1 MLRARDKVRVA
12 GGRMPGVKCQ
22 MLGGMERG
30 VLRHVT
36 KPLRVCDDT
45 ELNLWEDSGYN
56 TQASVAHGE
65 VLSHR
70 ASVRI
75 AVRALPLRGAQSLR

>member
-1 MLRARDKVRVA
+1 
-12 GGRMPGVKCQ
+12 MPGGKDKRAGVFEGGI
-22 MLGGMERG
+22 LG
-30 VLRHVT
+30 HVT
-36 KPLRVCDDT
+36 KLLRVCDDT

-75 AVRALPLRGAQSLR
+75 AVRALPQRGAQSLR

>member
-1 MLRARDKVRVA
+1 MLVA
-12 GGRMPGVKCQ
+12 GGQMQGAGEVVLIAGCQ
-22 MLGGMERG
+22 IQGGAERG
-30 VLRHVT
+30 VLCHVT